1 MKSRRSGLILV
12 VLVAVWSSFVS
23 AQTYQGRILGSVTDS
38 SGAVVGGAKVTVTNT
53 ATGVSRTL
61 TANGVG
67 DYNAPNLEPGPY
79 TVTAEAPSFK
89 RAQRTGL
96 QLEVAKDIR
105 VDFRLDPGAIN
116 ETVTVSEEAPVVNTT
131 NDVLG
136 GTFSNKAINELPLLG
151 RDFQNLA
158 DLQPGVQRTPGGGFL
173 SMTANGN
180 RPNDNNYIVDGLDD
194 NDAYYGTTVI
204 NAEGVE
210 GTPATHLPIDAIQE
224 FNVQS
229 SPEADYGWKPGAIIN
244 IGIKSGTN
252 SFHGSTYYFNRNS
265 ALDARNWFNPGP
277 DPVAALNF
285 HQFGASAGGPIVKNK
300 LFIFGNYEGVRDVV
314 GNPGL
319 VDVPVSKSIG
329 DPDSSIVD
337 AFALCTAD
345 ANCSSVSQ
353 SLAKFL
359 PFNPGPDVGLN
370 LDLNNRNR
378 EDNGILKLDY
388 HLSDKSN
395 LVATYFLG
403 DSVQTEEDTTVVNK
417 LFLSQSKTRAQ
428 VVGGGWIWTPTA
440 RLTNQFRV
448 GYNRFWQ
455 QVVQADHNSD
465 PAKVYGLNTG
475 VTDPTNFGM
484 PEIRIGG
491 FVQHTLGG
499 NQSWPLYTTPNQ
511 TLQFTDSATYVVG
524 KHNLKFGGEFRTGST
539 DNLRN
544 TFGSGEIRFS
554 DLESFT
560 TGDVRSGSFV
570 FVGNSRRIVDQKS
583 FGFFIQDN
591 WRVTPRLTIDA
602 GLRYDVSL
610 PIHEEHDLL
619 SDFDPSV
626 GLVQVGRGL
635 NQPYHTDYN
644 NIGPRLGIAWD
655 PRGDG
660 NTVFRVGGGVI
671 YEIPHISVF
680 IGQNNTNA
688 NGISLNPTG
697 VTGAP
702 VAPGGG
708 TIVAATLEPDSD
720 AMSDNWKSGAPVFG
734 DLSLG
739 NLSCTSDAPCPVFG
753 LSKNLST
760 PYVINWNANVQQAVW
775 KNAALTVAYV
785 ANKGTRLY
793 NIRDINQN
801 IYSHDQG
808 VIDGGLPD
816 EQTGRPFFNTFPTL
830 SYIYQL
836 GNGADS
842 IYHGLQVTLRQNS
855 TKGLYFVAGYT
866 WAHAIDTSGSN
877 RQFNIQNSY
886 DPAFERSNSD
896 SDIRNRFTFAATYEL
911 PSKHGFAQMLEGWH
925 VNGIFT
931 AQGGTPLFIYDS
943 FNDIS
948 GTGEFNDHW
957 NITGDPA
964 NLHWSKDTPIPFLD
978 ADQFNTVEFDPVN
991 ELFHATGGKNP
1002 TAQRCFDQAFRLGG
1016 QAGADQLINGPDD
1029 SIFGGCYASGG
1040 TIVTP
1045 PAPGTFGNMR
1055 RNVVYGPGFVNL
1067 DFSVIKDFKFGERFS
1082 LQLRGEVFN
1091 LLNHPNFADPDHDL
1105 SDGSAGTFGVAQ
1117 FTPDVAASN
1126 PVIGSGGSRH
1136 IQVGAK
1142 IIW

>member
-1 MKSRRSGLILV
+1 
-12 VLVAVWSSFVS
+12 
-23 AQTYQGRILGSVTDS
+23 
-38 SGAVVGGAKVTVTNT
+38 
-53 ATGVSRTL
+53 
-61 TANGVG
+61 
-67 DYNAPNLEPGPY
+67 
-79 TVTAEAPSFK
+79 
-89 RAQRTGL
+89 
-96 QLEVAKDIR
+96 
-105 VDFRLDPGAIN
+105 
-116 ETVTVSEEAPVVNTT
+116 
-131 NDVLG
+131 LG

-158 DLQPGVQRTPGGGFL
+158 ILQPGIQRSPGGGFL
-173 SMTANGN
+173 STTANGT
-180 RPNDNNYIVDGLDD
+180 RPEDNNYVVDGLDD

-224 FNVQS
+224 FNIQS

-252 SFHGSTYYFNRNS
+252 LFHGSAYYFNRNS

-285 HQFGASAGGPIVKNK
+285 HQFGASAGGPIVRNK

-319 VDVPVSKSIG
+319 VSVPVSTPIG
-329 DPDSSIVD
+329 DPDSSIAD
-337 AFALCTAD
+337 AFALCTAN
-345 ANCSSVSQ
+345 ANCSPVSQ
-353 SLAKFL
+353 RLATLL
-359 PFNPGPDVGLN
+359 PFNPGPDTELN

-403 DSVQTEEDTTVVNK
+403 DSVQTEEDTTVVNP
-417 LFLSQSKTRAQ
+417 LFLSQAKTRAQ
-428 VVGGGWIWTPTA
+428 VIGGGWIWTPTA

-465 PAKVYGLNTG
+465 PAKAYGLNTG

-484 PEIRIGG
+484 PEIRISG

-511 TLQFTDSATYVVG
+511 TLQFTDSATYAIG
-524 KHNLKFGGEFRTGST
+524 RHNLKFGGEFRTGST

-560 TGDVRSGSFV
+560 TGDVRSSGGSFV

-583 FGFFIQDN
+583 FGAFIQDS
-591 WRVTPRLTIDA
+591 WRVTPKLTIDA

-610 PIHEEHDLL
+610 PIHEQHDLL
-619 SDFDPSV
+619 ANFDPSV
-626 GLVQVGRGL
+626 GLVQVGRGIH
-635 NQPYHTDYN
+635 QPYNTDYN
-644 NIGPRLGIAWD
+644 NFAPRLGVAWD

-660 NTVFRVGGGVI
+660 NTVFRAGGGVI

-702 VAPGGG
+702 VGPGGG
-708 TIVAATLEPDSD
+708 TIVAATLEPDPD
-720 AMSDNWKSGAPVFG
+720 AMSANWKSGAPVFG

-739 NLSCTSDAPCPVFG
+739 NISCTADLPCPVFG
-753 LSKNLST
+753 LARNLST
-760 PYVINWNANVQQAVW
+760 PYVINWNANVQQATW
-775 KNAALTVAYV
+775 KNAALTIAYV
-785 ANKGTRLY
+785 GNKGTRLY

-801 IYSHDQG
+801 VFANDTAG
-808 VIDGGLPD
+808 D
-816 EQTGRPFFNTFPTL
+816 EQSGRPFFGQFPTL
-830 SYIYQL
+830 SNIYQL
-836 GNGADS
+836 ANGADS
-842 IYHGLQVTLRQNS
+842 IYHSLQVTLRQNA

-886 DPAFERSNSD
+886 DPAAERSNGD
-896 SDIRNRFTFAATYEL
+896 SDIRNRFTFALTYEL
-911 PSKHGFAQMLEGWH
+911 PSRPGFAQMLQGWH
-925 VNGIFT
+925 FNGIFT
-931 AQGGTPLFIYDS
+931 AEGGTPIFFYDS
-943 FNDIS
+943 FDDIS

-957 NITGDPA
+957 NITGDPS
-964 NLHWSKDTPIPFLD
+964 NIQWSKDTPIPYISPDSFI
-978 ADQFNTVEFDPVN
+978 FDSNDEHVI
-991 ELFHATGGKNP
+991 GGN
-1002 TAQRCFDQAFRLGG
+1002 AQCIAAAGNQA
-1016 QAGADQLINGPDD
+1016 AIDQLGT
-1029 SIFGGCYASGG
+1029 FGCYVQGG
-1040 TIVTP
+1040 TAITP
-1045 PAPGTFGNMR
+1045 PAPGNFGNMR

-1067 DFSVIKDFKFGERFS
+1067 DFSVIKDFKFGDRFS
-1082 LQLRGEVFN
+1082 LQLRGEFFN
-1091 LLNHPNFADPDHDL
+1091 VLNHPNFADPDHDL
-1105 SDGSAGTFGVAQ
+1105 SDGPTLGLAQ
-1117 FTPDVAASN
+1117 FTPDIFASN

-1136 IQVGAK
+1136 VQVGTK
-1142 IIW
+1142 IVW